1 MNARWFLYLAAAMAP
16 LAGCGES
23 STTRFVLSDRTKKL
37 APVARG
43 AVDGE
48 LQKSFGEPNRLVVW
62 RKLPVDFGDF
72 QGTVESAPEHVS
84 DAFNVHLSADPK
96 TVVPFDPKQLA
107 GAALVFTSGANVD
120 LAAEIRGKEQP
131 INFQVASF
139 DPASSQLRL
148 RVLPAEATGALTPPK
163 KGDKF
168 AVLGPL
174 LQFGHKL
181 YMQNCEHCHGVSG
194 DGNGPT
200 AQYFDIKPR
209 DYRMGL
215 FKFTSTRNTDKARR
229 DDLERTVRLGIPGTY
244 MPSFLLFKDDEV
256 GGYWWSTSAGFP
268 CGASSSRK
276 WTSSSRGTITRP
288 KQSPSDE
295 RGETQVRSKGARQV
309 RQPRASADLQRQ
321 GGLSRDGVEGGR
333 AGRRAGRAQE
343 APHARHL

>member
-1 MNARWFLYLAAAMAP
+1 M
-16 LAGCGES
+16 
-23 STTRFVLSDRTKKL
+23 
-37 APVARG
+37 
-43 AVDGE
+43 
-48 LQKSFGEPNRLVVW
+48 
-62 RKLPVDFGDF
+62 
-72 QGTVESAPEHVS
+72 
-84 DAFNVHLSADPK
+84 
-96 TVVPFDPKQLA
+96 
-107 GAALVFTSGANVD
+107 
-120 LAAEIRGKEQP
+120 AAEIRGKEQP

-148 RVLPAEATGALTPPK
+148 RVLPAEATGALDATQ

-256 GGYWWSTSAGFP
+256 GALVEYVRWLSMRGEFEQKVDVEFEGEQYTSEAITQRLKGGESDSQIETALGKFINQDLP
-268 CGASSSRK
+268 RISSDKSDDLVTAWTGAEQADALVVPKKARTPDTSESR
-276 WTSSSRGTITRP
+276 
-288 KQSPSDE
+288 E
-295 RGETQVRSKGARQV
+295 RGRKLFVSDIAKCCSVTA
-309 RQPRASADLQRQ
+309 
-321 GGLSRDGVEGGR
+321 
-333 AGRRAGRAQE
+333 RRAGGMAPRPRITSRSWDRPRNTKFPACSTSGTIPSSRAI
-343 APHARHL
+343 